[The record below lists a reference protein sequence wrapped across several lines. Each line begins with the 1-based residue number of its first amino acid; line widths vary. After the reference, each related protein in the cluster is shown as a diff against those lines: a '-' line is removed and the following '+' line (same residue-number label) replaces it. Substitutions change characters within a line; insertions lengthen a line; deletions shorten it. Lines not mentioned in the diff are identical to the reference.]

1 MNVLAARGF
10 VVNHADAAELRVV
23 VSAVLAVAADAVL
36 AAHHLQKLGAH
47 LVAAL
52 TRLHANNIARR
63 RCLKAGSTR

>member
-1 MNVLAARGF
+1 
-10 VVNHADAAELRVV
+10 
-23 VSAVLAVAADAVL
+23 VL

-63 RCLKAGSTR
+63 SNLEVDSIWEKRAGKSEDR